1 LSPRNGANV
10 ISIHVRLFAV
20 VRERAGRDQMDLQL
34 PVGATVAMAA
44 DALTQALPQV
54 GPSLSRVA
62 FAVNQHYAPR
72 TLVLSDNDELAVI
85 PPVSGG

>member
-1 LSPRNGANV
+1 
-10 ISIHVRLFAV
+10 LFAV

-34 PVGATVAMAA
+34 PAGATVATAA
-44 DALTQALPQV
+44 DALTHALPQV

-62 FAVNQHYAPR
+62 FAVNRHYAPL